1 MASLHVEIEGLRG
14 ALGQTQEEGSILR
27 RQVGREGGREEG
39 GKRRKRS
46 DDITLSTETTPP

>member
-1 MASLHVEIEGLRG
+1 MHVEIEGLRG

-46 DDITLSTETTPP
+46 DDITLSTETTLP